1 MRTELLSVHYICIG
15 CEIILHSIQIPTE
28 DMYGFAEMQ
37 MHSLFFS
44 TGMTFWT
51 QSFLEQILMQLQL
64 DPPAELSEWDNSSW
78 EVEITFCLW

>member
-44 TGMTFWT
+44 TGMTF
-51 QSFLEQILMQLQL
+51 
-64 DPPAELSEWDNSSW
+64 
-78 EVEITFCLW
+78 